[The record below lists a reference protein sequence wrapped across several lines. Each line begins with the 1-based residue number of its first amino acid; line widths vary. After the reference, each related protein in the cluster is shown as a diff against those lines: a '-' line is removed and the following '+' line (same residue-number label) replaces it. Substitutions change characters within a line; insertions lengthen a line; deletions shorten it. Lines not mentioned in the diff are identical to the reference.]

1 MTLEADLAVNQGV
14 VYLVDSLMFSLKL
27 CLVLQ
32 QHANFEPCN
41 ANQTPDSKYLTLEML
56 LCRSFGAVTRRQE
69 GCGISTP

>member
-32 QHANFEPCN
+32 HHANFEPCD
-41 ANQTPDSKYLTLEML
+41 ANQTLDSKYLTLGML
-56 LCRSFGAVTRRQE
+56 LCRSLGAVTR
-69 GCGISTP
+69 S